1 MAKEVTI
8 DHVIRLPQV
17 QFNTSFLP
25 TRSAES
31 PHHLMSQEAMF
42 CNRPPLDERSLV
54 RGNQAMHD
62 SLHPPAHK
70 MRNYL
75 VKIITTSNR
84 SEISQSSSTLLLRHQ
99 GQESVIQLLQ

>member
-31 PHHLMSQEAMF
+31 PHHLMSQEAML

-54 RGNQAMHD
+54 REIKPCMILSIRRHI
-62 SLHPPAHK
+62 
-70 MRNYL
+70 RC
-75 VKIITTSNR
+75 VII
-84 SEISQSSSTLLLRHQ
+84 L
-99 GQESVIQLLQ
+99 